1 MTTTTTTTT
10 TTTIQSRIKTPMN
23 RTRFWC
29 PRWGRKN
36 RRDIVVF
43 TSAIVGPNETT
54 LSRKTDDADDDDDM
68 KRSETTTKIAAI
80 SQPTEAEEPRKRT
93 TRRDDSSDYDSDDE
107 GVSYEGGFSCDISG
121 EYEDKL
127 TRKQTHVLDNC
138 RTTLDFKTKIICT
151 LGPSSRTVEQLEN
164 LLQLECQWQDLTS
177 HGSHEYHRETLDNL
191 RSDREYRIT
200 VRGAFG
206 YKRTGNTYGYVR
218 KRRTGAVTPRRGVN
232 FDHRLRSAR
241 EREEDCGVLS
251 RLGEGRE
258 TRE

>member
-1 MTTTTTTTT
+1 MQTTTTT
-10 TTTIQSRIKTPMN
+10 
-23 RTRFWC
+23 
-29 PRWGRKN
+29 
-36 RRDIVVF
+36 
-43 TSAIVGPNETT
+43 
-54 LSRKTDDADDDDDM
+54 

-93 TRRDDSSDYDSDDE
+93 TRRDDSSDYDIDDE

-164 LLQLECQWQDLTS
+164 LLQTGMSVARFNFS

-191 RSDREYRIT
+191 RKATEN
-200 VRGAFG
+200 
-206 YKRTGNTYGYVR
+206 TGLMCAVLLDTKGPKYVR
-218 KRRTGAVTPRRGVN
+218 V
-232 FDHRLRSAR
+232 
-241 EREEDCGVLS
+241 C
-251 RLGEGRE
+251 
-258 TRE
+258 